1 MQLGQIVSALGC
13 EVLSGQQRLDLEIN
27 AGFAADLMSDVLA
40 FAERGGLLITG
51 LTSAQ
56 SVHTAEIAD
65 LDAILLVGEKRPTE
79 EAVVIARR
87 RDLPLLVTSLGMF
100 EACGVL
106 YEHGLRAHR
115 APSGAALPAE

>member
-13 EVLSGQQRLDLEIN
+13 EVLSGQQRLDLEVTN
-27 AGFAADLMSDVLA
+27 GFAADLMSDVLA

-51 LTSAQ
+51 LPSAQ

-65 LDAILLVGEKRPTE
+65 MDAVLLVGEKRPTE

-87 RDLPLLVTSLGMF
+87 RDLPLLVTACGMF

-106 YEHGLRAHR
+106 YQHGLRSRHGSR
-115 APSGAALPAE
+115 GAAFPAE